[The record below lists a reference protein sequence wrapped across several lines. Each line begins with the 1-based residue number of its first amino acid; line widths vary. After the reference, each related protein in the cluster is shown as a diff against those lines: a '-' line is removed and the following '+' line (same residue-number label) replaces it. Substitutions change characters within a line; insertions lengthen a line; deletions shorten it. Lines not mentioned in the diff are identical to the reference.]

1 MLVGMLSLSGG
12 SLECSHALVL
22 ARWCSLHS
30 FLLFDARAT
39 IYFYFDQVVEEE
51 IHPTPCKWVTSSCV
65 TSSSREGLSG
75 ARPRLKAGNT
85 TALSFDISLPLS
97 SEMRQEEEE
106 VQPVGMVERAS
117 PLVCRERA
125 SKLVCVRIVYCIAG
139 MHPILQHL
147 WKYRQ
152 NKRPLVQGGQ
162 PEAMRMR
169 MQMHAIE
176 ADGKKAEAIEAC
188 RDGLEATSREE
199 DEELFS
205 FVTKI
210 QVTAPAVPDLETV
223 VHICA
228 KHPEKVLPLSAESE
242 AERGDEGE
250 GTCGGGGGSE
260 HAVVEVG
267 AWHAVSFR
275 IRRRGC
281 CLPHH
286 PYHTAFKLKMSW
298 QDNTICIFM
307 RMFGPPTSVADFEDW
322 RRARRRRRR
331 RIPC

>member
-1 MLVGMLSLSGG
+1 MLV
-12 SLECSHALVL
+12 V

-75 ARPRLKAGNT
+75 ARPRPLLKAGNT

-97 SEMRQEEEE
+97 SEMGQEEEE
-106 VQPVGMVERAS
+106 LQPVGMVERDVVERAS

-125 SKLVCVRIVYCIAG
+125 SKVVFVRIVYCIAG

-152 NKRPLVQGGQ
+152 NKRPLVQGGEQRCQ

-169 MQMHAIE
+169 MQMIAIE
-176 ADGKKAEAIEAC
+176 ADGKEAEGIEGW
-188 RDGLEATSREE
+188 RDGLEANSREE
-199 DEELFS
+199 GEELFS
-205 FVTKI
+205 FVTNI
-210 QVTAPAVPDLETV
+210 QVTPPAVPDLETV

-228 KHPEKVLPLSAESE
+228 KHPEKVLPLSAERE
-242 AERGDEGE
+242 AERGDEGQ
-250 GTCGGGGGSE
+250 GTCGRSGGSE

-267 AWHAVSFR
+267 AWHAVWFR
-275 IRRRGC
+275 IRRRGER
-281 CLPHH
+281 LPHH

-298 QDNTICIFM
+298 QDSRICIFKQQAHVW
-307 RMFGPPTSVADFEDW
+307 T
-322 RRARRRRRR
+322 
-331 RIPC
+331 